1 MTQTTIDITEAI
13 AVLEAAK
20 QEAIELAYHPR
31 LCHDGVIR
39 SVVAVLIKM
48 NHAIAHLNKQ
58 LAGRI

>member
-20 QEAIELAYHPR
+20 KEASKAAGWR
-31 LCHDGVIR
+31 LPF
-39 SVVAVLIKM
+39 AVSIKM
-48 NHAIAHLNKQ
+48 NHAIAALNKQ